1 MGGRQS
7 MGLAFRFSSHI
18 HLLGILPLISC
29 CLGFVAVLGALSDQ
43 CGTLHMYLVA
53 YCVEVATTLG
63 NRNARHKMQ

>member
-29 CLGFVAVLGALSDQ
+29 CLGFVAVLGALSD
-43 CGTLHMYLVA
+43 
-53 YCVEVATTLG
+53 
-63 NRNARHKMQ
+63 